1 MKNMQTFIL
10 AMGAIIAAAS
20 LTAWSQTS
28 EPASASA
35 MAGASSASASVTP
48 ATPATGRQANRALRR
63 RVYGAIAKNK
73 DIDAGNIS
81 VVAKDGAVK
90 LTGTVGDASQVN
102 RVAEI
107 VRGVPGVTSV
117 TNGLTVKKPFGGM

>member
-1 MKNMQTFIL
+1 MKNMQTFRL

-35 MAGASSASASVTP
+35 MAASSSLSAS

>member
-1 MKNMQTFIL
+1 MKNMQTFTL

-35 MAGASSASASVTP
+35 MAASSSISGS

-90 LTGTVGDASQVN
+90 LTGTVADASQVN
-102 RVAEI
+102 RVGDI
-107 VRGVPGVTSV
+107 VRGVPGVVSV
-117 TNGLTVKKPFGGM
+117 SNGLTVKKPFGGM

>member
-1 MKNMQTFIL
+1 MKNMQTFAL
-10 AMGAIIAAAS
+10 GMGAIIAAAS

-35 MAGASSASASVTP
+35 MAASSSAAGS

-63 RVYGAIAKNK
+63 RVYGAIAKSK

-90 LTGTVGDASQVN
+90 LTGTVADASQVN
-102 RVAEI
+102 KVGEI

-117 TNGLTVKKPFGGM
+117 SNGLTVKKPFGGM